1 MDDLES
7 SRSFAQYCCELFR
20 ESRWLKVA
28 LRTHEVACA
37 ICCGFTILPPSLALR
52 AMSGESLNALN
63 QRPDVR
69 QAEENLHFAS
79 AKFGVAVANRL
90 PNFNLTTDA
99 GTMALIS
106 YIYAPVA

>member
-1 MDDLES
+1 
-7 SRSFAQYCCELFR
+7 
-20 ESRWLKVA
+20 
-28 LRTHEVACA
+28 
-37 ICCGFTILPPSLALR
+37 
-52 AMSGESLNALN
+52 MSGESLNALN

-106 YIYAPVA
+106 YIYAPVAMASL

>member
-7 SRSFAQYCCELFR
+7 SRSFAQYCCELSR

-52 AMSGESLNALN
+52 AMSGESDRSCNACSEVEVRCRTCEARLRCDIIQEPSRGFN
-63 QRPDVR
+63 FSALLRRCRQR
-69 QAEENLHFAS
+69 
-79 AKFGVAVANRL
+79 
-90 PNFNLTTDA
+90 
-99 GTMALIS
+99 
-106 YIYAPVA
+106 

>member
-7 SRSFAQYCCELFR
+7 SRSFAQYCCELSR

-52 AMSGESLNALN
+52 AMSGETSHPKQSEFVPISSVFLSFRGAPQKTMVIRALKN
-63 QRPDVR
+63 QPRR
-69 QAEENLHFAS
+69 I
-79 AKFGVAVANRL
+79 NR
-90 PNFNLTTDA
+90 
-99 GTMALIS
+99 
-106 YIYAPVA
+106 Y